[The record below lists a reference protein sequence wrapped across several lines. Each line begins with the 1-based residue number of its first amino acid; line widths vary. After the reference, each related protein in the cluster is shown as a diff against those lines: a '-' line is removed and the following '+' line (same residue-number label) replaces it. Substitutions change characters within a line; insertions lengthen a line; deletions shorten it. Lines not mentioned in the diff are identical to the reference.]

1 MPVSLK
7 VSRVGSL
14 EDSKANISL
23 EAIESTTIPLQIFLH
38 KVDDR
43 GESYDSF
50 VSICSVEDLD
60 RFPSSRAGVT
70 KGSLYR
76 RSSAK
81 IQFTSALMASKGKED
96 IEYSLRDLVSEYTKA
111 LEVTDLN
118 DTLEL

>member
-1 MPVSLK
+1 MSSPAS
-7 VSRVGSL
+7 
-14 EDSKANISL
+14 
-23 EAIESTTIPLQIFLH
+23 IPLQIFLH

-81 IQFTSALMASKGKED
+81 IQFTHQNAPRSTAFTYVFYIFAENFM
-96 IEYSLRDLVSEYTKA
+96 
-111 LEVTDLN
+111 
-118 DTLEL
+118 